1 MSKKV
6 LVMFGIRPLRPSIL
20 GHVDPQLMSDPEVRQ
35 FAYISERCLS
45 GGFRPL
51 PSRFWASTKN
61 QLGDGWH
68 LNWWPQ
74 SWRNSGIDQPVVVQA
89 ICSPLDFWKLKVCAG
104 FKRWSDDPTNIDIKI
119 IQYPLSELI
128 LLVISN
134 TVNNMIN
141 HCISLLGFRLYNFM
155 SWGCFTQWNI
165 LSPVSLVIL
174 SLQLYYSSLMMP
186 NA

>member
-1 MSKKV
+1 MMPSEKQSHLTGEEGWDDETLLKNHPKTGMSKKV

-104 FKRWSDDPTNIDIKI
+104 FSNDDPMIPQILISISFNIPY
-119 IQYPLSELI
+119 QSWFCLLFPI
-128 LLVISN
+128 L
-134 TVNNMIN
+134 
-141 HCISLLGFRLYNFM
+141 
-155 SWGCFTQWNI
+155 
-165 LSPVSLVIL
+165 
-174 SLQLYYSSLMMP
+174 
-186 NA
+186 